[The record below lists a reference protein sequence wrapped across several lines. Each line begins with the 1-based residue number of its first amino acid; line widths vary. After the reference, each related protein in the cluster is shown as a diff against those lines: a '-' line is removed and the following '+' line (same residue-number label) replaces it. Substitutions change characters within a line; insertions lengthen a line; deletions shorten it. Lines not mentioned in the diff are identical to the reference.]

1 MNRGKDEL
9 NLWKSIW
16 LKPRETVRY
25 AIDHKPMKFAVI
37 LALIA
42 GIFDLLN
49 ASTQNNFGDSIS
61 IPMIFVLAI
70 ILGPILGII
79 GWWISAGI
87 ATIVGTWL
95 GGIGT
100 FSELKMAFSVT
111 YIPLILFGLL
121 LIPNFL
127 ILGKVLFIEDFDISF
142 GKTIWLFFSGFIGIV
157 VGIWSFVIRINAIAE
172 AHQFSAWRGF
182 WTIFIP
188 SAVIFIVLLLFLS
201 PFIFFQFL

>member
-142 GKTIWLFFSGFIGIV
+142 GKIIWLFFSGFIGIV